1 MKFSNALLKMSENI
15 YDEIC
20 EVLRRFKI
28 IDELFNFIVSCVS
41 FSIYII
47 IAEIMVKSMDKSNCT
62 SKANEKIYLI
72 W

>member
-15 YDEIC
+15 YDKIC

-72 W
+72 

>member
-1 MKFSNALLKMSENI
+1 MKFSNALLKMNENI

-72 W
+72 

>member
-1 MKFSNALLKMSENI
+1 MLKMSENI

-47 IAEIMVKSMDKSNCT
+47 IAEIMVKSMDKNNCT

-72 W
+72 

>member
-1 MKFSNALLKMSENI
+1 MSENI

-47 IAEIMVKSMDKSNCT
+47 IIIIAEIMVKSMDKSNCT

>member
-28 IDELFNFIVSCVS
+28 IDELC
-41 FSIYII
+41 
-47 IAEIMVKSMDKSNCT
+47 
-62 SKANEKIYLI
+62 LI
-72 W
+72 L

>member
-72 W
+72 